1 MPAASLGAR
10 AMKYSVVIATYNRA
24 ADLRATLTSLAGLT
38 PDGPW
43 EVLVVDNNSTDDTR
57 AVVEA
62 AAQSFPTELRYLR
75 ETRQGRSP
83 ALNAGITAA
92 RGAIIAT
99 TDDDVRV
106 PAGWLNA
113 AARGLER
120 LQADYVGGR
129 VLPIWG
135 APRPSWLTDRGGR
148 QWAVIALLDY
158 GWEPREFRTRA
169 PLGVNMAF
177 RRRAFER
184 AGLFDPDTGR
194 KAGTLLG
201 QEVREW
207 CIRARRAGVRGF
219 YLPDMVLEHRIPA
232 ERLTKSYFRR
242 WFYWRGVSRAMLYQR
257 AGLDME
263 SPEEST
269 VDPSTVH
276 HIAGV
281 PRYMYRRA
289 VGYAARW
296 LLDRVRGNSK
306 SAFEY
311 ETWLWFFA
319 GVARQRWKDSR
330 VRPGRARR
338 FYAKA
343 TPADGAQGK
352 P

>member
-1 MPAASLGAR
+1 
-10 AMKYSVVIATYNRA
+10 MKYSVVIATYNRA
-24 ADLRATLTSLAGLT
+24 ADLRGTLASLATLQ

-43 EVLVVDNNSTDDTR
+43 EVIVVDNNSTDDTR
-57 AVVEA
+57 AVIEA
-62 AAQSFPTELRYLR
+62 AARDFPTELRYLY
-75 ETRQGRSP
+75 EARQGRSP

-92 RGAIIAT
+92 RGTIIAT

-106 PAGWLNA
+106 PPGWLNA

-135 APRPSWLTDRGGR
+135 APRPPWLKDRGGR
-148 QWAVIALLDY
+148 HWAVIALLDY

-177 RRRAFER
+177 RRSAFER

-219 YLPDMVLEHRIPA
+219 YVPDMVVEHMVPA

-242 WFYWRGVSRAMLYQR
+242 WFYWRGISRAMLYQR
-257 AGLDME
+257 ARLDME

-269 VDPSTVH
+269 VDPSSVH

-281 PRYMYRRA
+281 PRYMFGRA
-289 VGYAARW
+289 MGYAARW
-296 LLDRVRGNSK
+296 LFDSVRGHRVA
-306 SAFEY
+306 AFEH

-319 GVARQRWKDSR
+319 GVVRQRWKDSKGRSIGDGHLPKSSLHASSSRDR
-330 VRPGRARR
+330 VA
-338 FYAKA
+338 
-343 TPADGAQGK
+343 
-352 P
+352 